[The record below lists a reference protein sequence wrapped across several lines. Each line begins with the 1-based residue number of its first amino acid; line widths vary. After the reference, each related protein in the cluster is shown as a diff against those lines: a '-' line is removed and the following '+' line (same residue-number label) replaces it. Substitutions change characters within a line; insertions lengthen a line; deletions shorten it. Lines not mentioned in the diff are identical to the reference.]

1 MLVCKAKSKG
11 VAMVTKVLCCC
22 QSQQRRTVSLDG
34 SLSGYMLLSSTA
46 EEDNKS
52 LCGPEWLHVGCSC
65 QHESTISIYVSL
77 SGYMLLSGTAERTIS
92 LYVGLS
98 GYMLLSVAAEEDK

>member
-1 MLVCKAKSKG
+1 MPYCKPLARSKG

-34 SLSGYMLLSSTA
+34 
-46 EEDNKS
+46 
-52 LCGPEWLHVGCSC
+52 
-65 QHESTISIYVSL
+65 SL